1 MPNWKKIILSG
12 SSANLNNLYVEN
24 AITASALVVS
34 GDITANKLTTNI
46 VSQSILFTSGS
57 NKFGD
62 ELSDNHYFTG
72 SVNITGSVTAESF
85 TGDGSGLTNVTTTVV
100 ENATVSDTFT
110 NVTSKQV
117 THNFS
122 TKDVIVSVY
131 NDSDQLIIPS
141 SITTATV
148 NRVDLAFDSSTS
160 GRVVV
165 AKGGHLASGSAVLS
179 GTGVLSGSAQI
190 QLLTRYE
197 QSITGNTSYTITHNL
212 SEDYP
217 IVQIYDSNKLQVLP
231 GLISASSSN
240 EVQLEFDSSFTGKVI
255 VKK

>member
-12 SSANLNNLYVEN
+12 SSANLNNLFVDN
-24 AITASALVVS
+24 AITASAIFVS

-72 SVNITGSVTAESF
+72 SVNITGSVTGTAF
-85 TGDGSGLTNVTTTVV
+85 VGDGSGLTNVTTTVV
-100 ENATVSDTFT
+100 ENATISDTFT

-117 THNFS
+117 THNFD
-122 TKDVIVSVY
+122 TKNVIVSVY
-131 NDSDQLIIPS
+131 NDSDQLILPS
-141 SITTATV
+141 SITTATT
-148 NRVDLAFDSSTS
+148 NRVDIAFDSSTS

-165 AKGGHLASGSAVLS
+165 AKGGHLASGSAVLT
-179 GTGVLSGSAQI
+179 GTGVFSGSAQI
-190 QLLTRYE
+190 AAATRYE
-197 QSITGNTSYTITHNL
+197 ETLSGNTSYTVNHNL
-212 SEDYP
+212 DEDYP
-217 IVQIYDSNKLQVLP
+217 IVQVYDTNKLQEIP
-231 GLISASSSN
+231 GFISASSAN
-240 EVQLEFDSSFTGKVI
+240 QVLLNFDSSFNGKVI

>member
-12 SSANLNNLYVEN
+12 SSANLNNLFVDN
-24 AITASALVVS
+24 AITASAIIVS

-72 SVNITGSVTAESF
+72 SVNITGSVTGTAF
-85 TGDGSGLTNVTTTVV
+85 VGDGSGLTNVTTTVV
-100 ENATVSDTFT
+100 ENATVLDTFT

-117 THNFS
+117 THNFG
-122 TKDVIVSVY
+122 TKNVIVSVY
-131 NDSDQLIIPS
+131 NDSDQLILPS
-141 SITTATV
+141 SITTATT
-148 NRVDLAFDSSTS
+148 NRVDIAFDSSTS

-165 AKGGHLASGSAVLS
+165 AKGGHLASGSAVLT

-190 QLLTRYE
+190 DLLTRYE
-197 QSITGNTSYTITHNL
+197 ETLSGNSSYTINHNL
-212 SEDYP
+212 NEDYP
-217 IVQIYDSNKLQVLP
+217 IVQIYDNNKLQVIP
-231 GLISASSSN
+231 GFISASSAN
-240 EVQLEFDSSFTGKVI
+240 QVLLNFDSSFDGKVI